1 MDFAERLT
9 EARTAVDYLTGV
21 NPDQMGRP
29 VPNCP
34 GWTVYNTAV
43 HVGRVAVAWEQM
55 MRSEPGEADARE
67 RAYAISGRRPV
78 GADPVDLAAWAHSAI
93 DFMADNPNRE
103 CFFSM
108 TGGHGTTELWAW
120 HAASEIGVHRLD
132 VEQALDDDYAMSDRA
147 AVDSVDYACRFFL
160 PAMRRVTGENPGGL
174 SAELLGADGAPLGTV
189 AIEPAADSAEQDLA
203 GVSIRGPVI
212 QVLMALWGRPYEDVE
227 VAAGDGAVLDAW
239 RSLPSTSFQFGTWE

>member
-9 EARTAVDYLTGV
+9 EARTAVDYLTGSSQ
-21 NPDQMGRP
+21 DQLDQP

-55 MRSEPGEADARE
+55 MRSEPGDAEARD
-67 RAYAISGRRPV
+67 RAYEISGRRPA
-78 GADPVDLAAWAHSAI
+78 GVDMSELAAWSHSAI
-93 DFMADNPNRE
+93 DFIAENPNRE

-132 VEQALDDDYAMSDRA
+132 VEQALGDSHAISDRA
-147 AVDSVDYACRFFL
+147 ALDSVDYACRFFL
-160 PAMRRVTGENPGGL
+160 PAMRRVTGEDPGRL
-174 SAELLGADGAPLGTV
+174 TAELLGSDGSPLGTV
-189 AIEPAADSAEQDLA
+189 AIEPPQDAAAA
-203 GVSIRGPVI
+203 TPAVSITGPAV
-212 QVLMALWGRPYEDVE
+212 QVLLALWGRPFESVQVVD
-227 VAAGDGAVLDAW
+227 GDPEILTGW
-239 RSLPSTSFQFGTWE
+239 RELPGKSFQFGTWE